1 MPRIH
6 VSYGPP
12 GPQGVTTLLGLGADE
27 VSALQDK
34 TDKTLSMAG
43 WISVGAWLVGTIT
56 NKKRLRDIGIG
67 GALVSF
73 GTRYVGR

>member
-1 MPRIH
+1 MKKIH

-27 VSALQDK
+27 VSELADK
-34 TDKTLSMAG
+34 TDKALTQAG
-43 WISVGAWLVGTIT
+43 WISLGAWALGVVV

-67 GALVSF
+67 GAIVAF
-73 GTRYVGR
+73 GVKHLGR